1 MLLHDNT
8 SAVNH
13 IDIGFDNQTRPDQTI
28 RGWIDTVHVQAR
40 LSILP
45 SFKVSY
51 TLDPSTNL
59 QVHGSYRDCKAK
71 VHVSVHR
78 FLHFSLI
85 QQCNAIKRT
94 LYKSNIKKWG

>member
-59 QVHGSYRDCKAK
+59 QVHGSYGDYTSKSPCFRAQ
-71 VHVSVHR
+71 VYS
-78 FLHFSLI
+78 FFSNSTM
-85 QQCNAIKRT
+85 QRHQK
-94 LYKSNIKKWG
+94 NIVQK